1 MKVDVITLTGGKAG
15 SVDLDEAVFGVE
27 PRADIL
33 QRVVKW
39 QLAKRQ
45 QGTHDTQNRGDVSRS
60 HSKLYKQKGT
70 GRARHGAAN
79 APIFRG
85 GGVAHGPH
93 PRSHAHDLPKKVRAL
108 GLKMALSA
116 KVKAGTLIVLDQ
128 AALAAPKTKDLKD
141 ALGKIGVAK
150 ALVIGGKELDAN
162 FKMAARNIPNLDVL
176 PSAGLNVYDVLRRD
190 TLVLT
195 KDALDAIAERFAPK
209 AEAA

>member
-1 MKVDVITLTGGKAG
+1 MKVNVITLTGGAAG
-15 SVDLDEAVFGVE
+15 SVELDEAVFGIE

-60 HSKLYKQKGT
+60 HSKMYKQKGT

-150 ALVIGGKELDAN
+150 ALVIGGKDLDAN

>member
-1 MKVDVITLTGGKAG
+1 MKVDVITLTGGTAG

-60 HSKLYKQKGT
+60 HSKMYKQKGT

>member
-1 MKVDVITLTGGKAG
+1 MKIDVTTLEGKSAG
-15 SVDLDEAVFGVE
+15 SVELDDALFGIE

-45 QGTHDTQNRGDVSRS
+45 SGLHETKTRSEVNRS

-70 GRARHGAAN
+70 GRARHGSAN
-79 APIFRG
+79 APIFRT

-93 PRSHAHDLPKKVRAL
+93 MRSHAHDLPKKVRAL

-116 KVKAGTLIVLDQ
+116 KLGTQSLIVLDR
-128 AALAAPKTKDLKD
+128 AAMDQPKTKALKD
-141 ALGKIGVAK
+141 ALANLGLSN

-162 FKMAARNIPNLDVL
+162 FKLAARNIANIDVL
-176 PSAGLNVYDVLRRD
+176 PSAGLNVYDILRRK

-195 KDALDAIAERFAPK
+195 RDALEALSERFSDK
-209 AEAA
+209 AEA

>member
-45 QGTHDTQNRGDVSRS
+45 QGTHDTQNRGEVSRS
-60 HSKLYKQKGT
+60 HSKMYKQKGT

>member
-15 SVDLDEAVFGVE
+15 SVDLDDAVFGVE

-60 HSKLYKQKGT
+60 HSKMYKQKGT

>member
-15 SVDLDEAVFGVE
+15 SVDLDDAVFGVE

-45 QGTHDTQNRGDVSRS
+45 QGTHDTQNRGEVSRS
-60 HSKLYKQKGT
+60 HSKMYKQKGT

>member
-1 MKVDVITLTGGKAG
+1 
-15 SVDLDEAVFGVE
+15 
-27 PRADIL
+27 
-33 QRVVKW
+33 
-39 QLAKRQ
+39 
-45 QGTHDTQNRGDVSRS
+45 
-60 HSKLYKQKGT
+60 
-70 GRARHGAAN
+70 
-79 APIFRG
+79 
-85 GGVAHGPH
+85 
-93 PRSHAHDLPKKVRAL
+93 
-108 GLKMALSA
+108 MALSA